1 MITQGRIA
9 TVSDHPVYDVD
20 RDQIGD
26 IKHVFLDDV
35 TGEPEWVS
43 VMIGLFGTSESLVPT
58 HEATLVDDH
67 LEVPYAKATVKDA
80 PKVDVDAGG
89 FLSVDEEHRL
99 YEHYG
104 IAWDEDRGWQQVVN
118 QPDQGGGASTDSRT
132 VIDAT
137 ESAFR
142 PTTTPPLRASPA
154 AAKRIPTP
162 SLHAPTVPKSAP
174 R

>member
-1 MITQGRIA
+1 
-9 TVSDHPVYDVD
+9 
-20 RDQIGD
+20 
-26 IKHVFLDDV
+26 
-35 TGEPEWVS
+35 
-43 VMIGLFGTSESLVPT
+43 
-58 HEATLVDDH
+58 LVDDH